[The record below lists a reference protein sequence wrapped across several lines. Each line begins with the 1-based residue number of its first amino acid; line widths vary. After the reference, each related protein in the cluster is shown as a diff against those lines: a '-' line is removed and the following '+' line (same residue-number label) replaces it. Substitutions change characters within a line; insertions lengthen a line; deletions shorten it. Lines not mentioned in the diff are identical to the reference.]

1 MLRAQYF
8 LLNDYFSNTWI
19 LYWEFKK
26 KVKCFQRPIWLDTT
40 GDRTD
45 PRSRCNEVPLVAE
58 KLSLFN
64 KAQGVMVRLRVYA
77 AVCSLPSLSKALFHR
92 SSPCLPPE
100 YALSMSTSLPPSTL
114 PFTLLGY
121 LWRLLFYSRLHTTGR
136 TAEIRLSRPGL
147 KAWAIP

>member
-26 KVKCFQRPIWLDTT
+26 KVKCFQRPIWWDTT

-58 KLSLFN
+58 KLSVVLLL
-64 KAQGVMVRLRVYA
+64 QPGWRGDVRLRAYA
-77 AVCSLPSLSKALFHR
+77 AVCSSPSLSNALFHR

-100 YALSMSTSLPPSTL
+100 YDLSMSTSLYPPYTTIHS
-114 PFTLLGY
+114 LGY
-121 LWRLLFYSRLHTTGR
+121 LWRLLFYSFIHTTGR
-136 TAEIRLSRPGL
+136 TAEIRLCHAL
-147 KAWAIP
+147 V